1 MTGSAC
7 PPFTQHLGEMV
18 GTARCAF
25 AHPTEF
31 FAALLLND
39 RGASKRFAR
48 RANVPHPDGYC
59 RKPQIRTI
67 IPTSRLMQRGAS
79 RSSRTLSAGCD
90 GRDIAADECWYRVRR
105 NRAVLAPRRWRQVG
119 DDASHHA
126 DDGGKKARSP
136 GRPRISRK
144 TIAQGRPVAPAEPV
158 VLPRAFCCTRTTGA
172 SRHPAF
178 PAPSHKFE
186 GASQA
191 KLGRPAPRE
200 RGRTPP

>member
-144 TIAQGRPVAPAEPV
+144 TIAQGMPAVCGVPV
-158 VLPRAFCCTRTTGA
+158 VANACAFFLAHAAAGA
-172 SRHPAF
+172 SDTRHSLRPLD
-178 PAPSHKFE
+178 
-186 GASQA
+186 A
-191 KLGRPAPRE
+191 KRVDDLKNSGMSCRE
-200 RGRTPP
+200 NAIP

>member
-7 PPFTQHLGEMV
+7 PAFTQHLGKMV

-67 IPTSRLMQRGAS
+67 IRWS
-79 RSSRTLSAGCD
+79 RSHKEGRFAIVTNVGSGMRWTRYRSRRMLVSRTAKSCGPGAPTLALSPQRCFG
-90 GRDIAADECWYRVRR
+90 ILRVT
-105 NRAVLAPRRWRQVG
+105 V
-119 DDASHHA
+119 
-126 DDGGKKARSP
+126 ARKPGSP

-144 TIAQGRPVAPAEPV
+144 TIAQGRPDD
-158 VLPRAFCCTRTTGA
+158 FG
-172 SRHPAF
+172 
-178 PAPSHKFE
+178 
-186 GASQA
+186 
-191 KLGRPAPRE
+191 
-200 RGRTPP
+200 